1 MLPKAL
7 ETLAGVL
14 ARKGVFKKRSWHEG
28 AVLLLVW
35 AIIALT
41 ALLDYKKSQQE
52 QVSKLDESQNK
63 MMFTGNIG
71 AIVNL

>member
-1 MLPKAL
+1 MIGFITAYFFEKPARHAQLVSFMLPKAL

-41 ALLDYKKSQQE
+41 ALLDYKKSQ
-52 QVSKLDESQNK
+52 
-63 MMFTGNIG
+63 
-71 AIVNL
+71 